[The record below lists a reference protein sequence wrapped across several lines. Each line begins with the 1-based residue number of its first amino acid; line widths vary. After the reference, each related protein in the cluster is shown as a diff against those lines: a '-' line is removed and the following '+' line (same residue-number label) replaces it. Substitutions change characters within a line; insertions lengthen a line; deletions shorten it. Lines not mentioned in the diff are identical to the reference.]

1 MTIMVRILAGAA
13 GLAALAGAAPA
24 SAERFSWN
32 TPQMAVDRCTDAV
45 QTRLNLRTAYGK
57 LNGARVT
64 EVTSVSRKGKRIHV
78 RGLASTSGD
87 LGPYGVG
94 AYGALGA
101 SFAPNLTFEC
111 SVDRFGRIDDID
123 VHHR

>member
-1 MTIMVRILAGAA
+1 MTTKVIILAGV
-13 GLAALAGAAPA
+13 GLALAGAAPA
-24 SAERFSWN
+24 TAQNFSWN
-32 TPQMAVDRCTDAV
+32 TPQMAVDRCTSAV
-45 QTRLNLRTAYGK
+45 QTRLNLRTAYGD

-64 EVTSVSRKGKRIHV
+64 EVTSVSRSKKRIHV
-78 RGLASTSGD
+78 RGLASTSD

-111 SVDRFGRIDDID
+111 SVDRYGRVHDID
-123 VHHR
+123 VHRR